1 MSELQVN
8 TVAPFS
14 GDVVTAKCDLT
25 LDTSDGASGNL
36 IVPGTATITGALT
49 AGSVASTGGVAAGGA
64 ITGASTISCSSTATL
79 TDASMSGDLNIGS
92 GKFTVA
98 ASDGDTEIAGT
109 LDVTSAATV
118 GSLSCTGE
126 GSFDSLLVGGAA
138 VGTSAIVGAWYGT
151 VTVQCVDD
159 GSGGTTWTFTGATET
174 RSYGG
179 VTGTLSSGSLLVSG
193 IDQSDTNYIP
203 LVVGPTVEISA
214 LAATTLTLTP
224 AGVIAANS
232 DTSTTFSD
240 TVHMGLLIL
249 DL

>member
-25 LDTSDGASGNL
+25 LDDTGNGSGNL
-36 IVPGTATITGALT
+36 VVPGTTQVAALT
-49 AGSVASTGGVAAGGA
+49 ATSVTSTGGVAVGGA
-64 ITGASTISCSSTATL
+64 LTGVTTLSCSSTTDL
-79 TDASMSGDLNIGS
+79 TDATMSGNLNIGS

-109 LDVTSAATV
+109 LDVTSTATV
-118 GSLSCTGE
+118 GSLTCSGQ

-138 VGTSAIVGAWYGT
+138 VGTSVIVGAWYGT

-159 GSGGTTWTFTGATET
+159 GSGGTTWTFTDATET

-179 VTGTLSSGSLLVSG
+179 VTGTLQSGALLVSG
-193 IDQSDTNYIP
+193 ISQTDTNYIP

-240 TVHMGLLIL
+240 TVHLGLLIL